1 LTWCGID
8 PYDASMSV
16 TEADPRVSTPAG
28 AAPGALAFDDGIAW
42 LRLDDPGKK
51 VNTLSSRIFEWFE
64 GQIGQLEHDR
74 PEGLVIYSGK
84 PDGFVA
90 GADLEELLA
99 VSDKTEVLALLL
111 RGHELMER
119 LASLPFPTVAA
130 IHGACL
136 GGGLELAL
144 ACKRRVATEHPKTKL
159 GLPEV
164 QLGLIP
170 GLGGTQRL
178 PRLIG
183 VPDALD
189 LILTGKQVD
198 ARKAKRLGLV
208 DDTCHPT
215 DLRAAAVRAVREK
228 AEAKKTRKP
237 LASRAGDFLSRT
249 PLGGPVVWEKARA
262 GVMKKTGGH
271 YPAPL
276 VAIDLVRDGM
286 KLPIRRAL
294 ALETGAFCELVVSDT
309 AKNLISIFFTKN
321 DVEARAGKIA
331 RAARPVGSVGVLGA
345 GFMGAGIAQV
355 LAHKGVQIVLKDKD
369 LAGVGR
375 GYSFANQQ
383 FREMVKRRRYTEA
396 QAKNALGRI
405 LPTIEYEALKRAD
418 FVVEAVFEDLAV
430 KHAVIRETEAVA
442 PENLIFASNTSA
454 IPIARIA
461 EASRRPENVVGMHFF
476 SPVHK
481 MPLLEVIRHPGTSE
495 QTLATTVALGRTMG
509 KTVIVVNDG
518 PGFFTSRVL
527 GAMLNEAAWML
538 AEGASIETVDRAMTR
553 WGWPVGPFAL
563 LDEVGL
569 DVARHA
575 GEVVREALGDRV
587 SAPPIFEK
595 MIEDRRLGR
604 KSKRG
609 FYVYEEG
616 RKGKTEK
623 KVDEAIYGLL
633 NWSEV
638 PVGDEEIVE
647 RCWLQMLNETAR
659 CMEEGIITNP
669 ADVDL
674 GVIFGFGFPPFRG
687 GLLMEADRHGLPWV
701 VDKLD
706 GYAEKYGDRLRPAE
720 LLRDMARRGAKFRA

>member
-1 LTWCGID
+1 M
-8 PYDASMSV
+8 AAMSLL
-16 TEADPRVSTPAG
+16 
-28 AAPGALAFDDGIAW
+28 AAESSVQTFLIPGALAIEDGIAW

-51 VNTLSSRIFEWFE
+51 VNTLSSRLFVWFE
-64 GQIGQLEHDR
+64 AQIARLERER

-99 VSDKTEVLALLL
+99 LSRAADVHAMLQ

-119 LASLPFPTVAA
+119 LAALPFPTVAA

-144 ACKRRVATEHPKTKL
+144 ACRRRVATEHPKTKL

-189 LILTGKQVD
+189 LILTSRQVD
-198 ARKAKRLGLV
+198 ARKARRLGLV
-208 DDTCHPT
+208 DDTCQPS
-215 DLRAAAVRAVREK
+215 DLRTAAERAVREGSVGK
-228 AEAKKTRKP
+228 RAAKRP
-237 LASRAGDFLSRT
+237 LAARAGDFLSRT
-249 PLGGPVVWEKARA
+249 PFGGPVVWDRARA
-262 GVMKKTGGH
+262 GVLKKTGGH

-276 VAIDLVRDGM
+276 VAIDIVREGA
-286 KLPIRRAL
+286 KLPLRRAL
-294 ALETGAFCELVVSDT
+294 DLEAGAFAELVLSDT
-309 AKNLISIFFTKN
+309 AKSLISIFFARTA
-321 DVEARAGKIA
+321 VEGRAAKLA
-331 RAARPVGSVGVLGA
+331 RAARTVETVGVLGA

-355 LAHKGVQIVLKDKD
+355 LAEKGMPIVLKDRD
-369 LAGVGR
+369 LAVAGR
-375 GYSFANQQ
+375 GYAFAWQQ
-383 FREMVKRRRYTEA
+383 LRERVKRRRMSEA
-396 QAKNALGRI
+396 EAKTHLARI
-405 LPTIEYEALKRAD
+405 LPTADYAPLGRAD
-418 FVVEAVFEDLAV
+418 FVIEAVFEDLEVKRAV
-430 KHAVIRETEAVA
+430 LRETEAVA
-442 PENLIFASNTSA
+442 PESLIFASNTSA
-454 IPIARIA
+454 IPIARLA
-461 EASRRPENVVGMHFF
+461 EASRRPERVVGMHFF
-476 SPVHK
+476 SPVAR
-481 MPLLEVIRHPGTSE
+481 MPLLEVIRHPGTSAE
-495 QTLATTVALGRTMG
+495 TLATTVEIGRRMG
-509 KTVIVVNDG
+509 KTVIVVGDG

-538 AEGASIETVDRAMTR
+538 AEGADVERVDGAMTR

-575 GEVVREALGDRV
+575 GEVVHAALGRRAA
-587 SAPPIFEK
+587 APPIFER
-595 MIEDRRLGR
+595 MIADRRLGR

-609 FYVYEEG
+609 FYLYEEKAG
-616 RKGKTEK
+616 KKGKDKGKTAK
-623 KVDEAIYGLL
+623 RVDPAIYPLL
-633 NWSEV
+633 GWRAA
-638 PVGDEEIVE
+638 PVADEEIVE

-659 CMEEGIITNP
+659 CMEEGILTNP

-687 GLLMEADRHGLPWV
+687 GLLREADRHGLAWV
-701 VDKLD
+701 VERLD
-706 GYAEKYGDRLRPAE
+706 FYAEKYGERLRPAA
-720 LLRDMARRGAKFRA
+720 LLRDMAARGATFY